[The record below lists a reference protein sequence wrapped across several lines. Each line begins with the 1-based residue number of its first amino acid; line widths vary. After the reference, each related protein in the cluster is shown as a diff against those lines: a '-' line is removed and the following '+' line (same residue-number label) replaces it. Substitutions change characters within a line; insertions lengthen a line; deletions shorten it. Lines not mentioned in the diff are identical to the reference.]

1 MNLAVNIKGERE
13 REGLK
18 ETWGGGGGLQNYLI
32 IPLKWGELS
41 LGEGGLLRGNLQGD
55 LRSIE
60 RDESRPRDL
69 LVTNT
74 PVNKKG
80 TGSSKENGYGGG
92 GVTLPSKYCVAE
104 ILA

>member
-13 REGLK
+13 REGVK
-18 ETWGGGGGLQNYLI
+18 ETGGLQNFLI
-32 IPLKWGELS
+32 IPLKWGELI

-74 PVNKKG
+74 P
-80 TGSSKENGYGGG
+80 
-92 GVTLPSKYCVAE
+92 
-104 ILA
+104 

>member
-1 MNLAVNIKGERE
+1 MNLAVNQLRGKGRE
-13 REGLK
+13 CLK
-18 ETWGGGGGLQNYLI
+18 ERGGPQNFLI
-32 IPLKWGELS
+32 IPLKWGELI

-74 PVNKKG
+74 P
-80 TGSSKENGYGGG
+80 
-92 GVTLPSKYCVAE
+92 
-104 ILA
+104 

>member
-1 MNLAVNIKGERE
+1 MNLVVNIKGKG

-18 ETWGGGGGLQNYLI
+18 ERGGLQNFLI
-32 IPLKWGELS
+32 IPLKWGEHI

-74 PVNKKG
+74 P
-80 TGSSKENGYGGG
+80 
-92 GVTLPSKYCVAE
+92 
-104 ILA
+104 

>member
-1 MNLAVNIKGERE
+1 MLSSFCSPLNSISDIQGIILVVTAGIISVLIG
-13 REGLK
+13 GHF
-18 ETWGGGGGLQNYLI
+18 GGGDHFDGGDHFGGGTQGLQNFLI
-32 IPLKWGELS
+32 IPLKWGEHI

-74 PVNKKG
+74 P
-80 TGSSKENGYGGG
+80 
-92 GVTLPSKYCVAE
+92 
-104 ILA
+104 

>member
-13 REGLK
+13 RRGVK
-18 ETWGGGGGLQNYLI
+18 ETGGLQNFLI
-32 IPLKWGELS
+32 IPLKWGEHI

-74 PVNKKG
+74 P
-80 TGSSKENGYGGG
+80 
-92 GVTLPSKYCVAE
+92 
-104 ILA
+104 